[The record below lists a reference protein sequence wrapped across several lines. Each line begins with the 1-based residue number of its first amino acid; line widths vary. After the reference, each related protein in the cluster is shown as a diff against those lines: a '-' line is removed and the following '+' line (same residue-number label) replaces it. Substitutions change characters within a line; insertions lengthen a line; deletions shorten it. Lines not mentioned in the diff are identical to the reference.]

1 LSLLRRLA
9 AIFGLICVGICAVC
23 AGEVKEVGPQ
33 RGRAAARIS
42 WADESGRVRNLS
54 EFAGY
59 PVVLLPMYT
68 RCPSA
73 CLQTVAQ
80 LKKALVDS
88 AADPAQ
94 FRVFLFSIDPTDTP
108 ATLVAYRQREAVPL
122 GWVLGAADQ
131 SNIDALL
138 ESVGFQSAKAGTEFM
153 HPNLLFF
160 LDSKLRVGKWIY
172 GTGYTASDV
181 DSALRIA
188 SGQNDWIGQHFDFLY
203 AILVFAAALLCVALV
218 QQLLRQNLRPRQR
231 QHPESA

>member
-1 LSLLRRLA
+1 VLTRVV
-9 AIFGLICVGICAVC
+9 AIFGLICLATGAVG
-23 AGEVKEVGPQ
+23 AGEVEEVGPE
-33 RGRAAARIS
+33 RGRAAAQIS
-42 WADESGRVRNLS
+42 WADESGRVRSLS

-88 AADPAQ
+88 AADPTQ

-122 GWVLGAADQ
+122 SWFLGAADQ

-138 ESVGFQSAKAGTEFM
+138 ESVGFQSAKAGKEFM
-153 HPNLLFF
+153 HPNLLLF
-160 LDSKLRVGKWIY
+160 LDSKLRVGKWIF
-172 GTGYTASDV
+172 GTGYAANDV
-181 DSALRIA
+181 DSALKIA

-203 AILVFAAALLCVALV
+203 AILVFAASVLCVALCYYLA
-218 QQLLRQNLRPRQR
+218 QLRAGRQPRALTTPA
-231 QHPESA
+231 H

>member
-1 LSLLRRLA
+1 MLTRVV
-9 AIFGLICVGICAVC
+9 AIFSVICLALCAVC
-23 AGEVKEVGPQ
+23 AGQVEEVAPQ
-33 RGRAAARIS
+33 RGRAAAQIS
-42 WADESGRVRNLS
+42 WADESGRVQNLS

-88 AADPAQ
+88 AADPTQ

-108 ATLVAYRQREAVPL
+108 ATLVAYRRREAVPL
-122 GWVLGAADQ
+122 SWVLGAADQ
-131 SNIDALL
+131 SNVDALL
-138 ESVGFQSAKAGTEFM
+138 ESIGFQSAKAGTEFM
-153 HPNLLFF
+153 HPNLLLF

-172 GTGYTASDV
+172 GTGYTTRDI
-181 DSALRIA
+181 DSALKIA
-188 SGQNDWIGQHFDFLY
+188 AGQSDWIGQHFDFLY

-218 QQLLRQNLRPRQR
+218 QQLLRQHPRTQR
-231 QHPESA
+231 PESA

>member
-1 LSLLRRLA
+1 MLTRIV
-9 AIFGLICVGICAVC
+9 AIFGVICLATGAVC
-23 AGEVKEVGPQ
+23 ASEVEEVGPQ
-33 RGRAAARIS
+33 RGRAAAQIS

-73 CLQTVAQ
+73 CLRTVAQ

-88 AADPAQ
+88 SADPAQ
-94 FRVFLFSIDPTDTP
+94 FRVFLFSIDPTDTA

-153 HPNLLFF
+153 HPNLLLF

-181 DSALRIA
+181 DSALKIA
-188 SGQNDWIGQHFDFLY
+188 SGQSDWIGQHFDVLY

-218 QQLLRQNLRPRQR
+218 QQLLRQNPRTQ
-231 QHPESA
+231 PSARCAGIRG

>member
-1 LSLLRRLA
+1 MIVLRRVV
-9 AIFGLICVGICAVC
+9 AIFGVICLARCAAS
-23 AGEVKEVGPQ
+23 AGEVEEVGPQ
-33 RGRAAARIS
+33 RGRAAAQIS
-42 WADESGRVRNLS
+42 WTDESGRVRNLS

-80 LKKALVDS
+80 LKKALADS

-122 GWVLGAADQ
+122 GWILGTADQ

-138 ESVGFQSAKAGTEFM
+138 ESIGFQSAKAGTEFM
-153 HPNLLFF
+153 HPNLLLF

-181 DSALRIA
+181 DSAIKIA
-188 SGQNDWIGQHFDFLY
+188 GGQNDWIGQHFDSLY

-231 QHPESA
+231 PHPESV

>member
-1 LSLLRRLA
+1 MLTRVV
-9 AIFGLICVGICAVC
+9 AIIGVICLTRCAVC
-23 AGEVKEVGPQ
+23 AGEVEEVGPQ
-33 RGRAAARIS
+33 RGHAAAQIS

-88 AADPAQ
+88 AADPTQ

-108 ATLVAYRQREAVPL
+108 ATLVAYRKREAVPL

-153 HPNLLFF
+153 HPNLLLF
-160 LDSKLRVGKWIY
+160 LDSKLRVGKWIF
-172 GTGYTASDV
+172 GTGYTAGDV
-181 DSALRIA
+181 DSALKIA
-188 SGQNDWIGQHFDFLY
+188 SGQNDWIGQHFDILY
-203 AILVFAAALLCVALV
+203 AILVFSAALLCVALV
-218 QQLLRQNLRPRQR
+218 HQLLRQNLRPRQR
-231 QHPESA
+231 PHPESA

>member
-1 LSLLRRLA
+1 LIVLRRVV
-9 AIFGLICVGICAVC
+9 AIFGLICLGAGAVF

-33 RGRAAARIS
+33 RGRAAAQIS

-80 LKKALVDS
+80 LKKALVES

-153 HPNLLFF
+153 HPNLVLF
-160 LDSKLRVGKWIY
+160 LDAKLRVGKWIY

-181 DSALRIA
+181 DSALKIA
-188 SGQNDWIGQHFDFLY
+188 GGQSDWIGQHFDILY

-218 QQLLRQNLRPRQR
+218 QQLLRQR

>member
-1 LSLLRRLA
+1 MNSLNQLA
-9 AIFGLICVGICAVC
+9 AIFGLIFTATCAVR
-23 AGEVKEVGPQ
+23 ASEVENVGPE

-42 WADESGRVRNLS
+42 WTDESGRVRNLS

-73 CLQTVAQ
+73 CVQTVAQ

-88 AADPAQ
+88 AADPTQ
-94 FRVFLFSIDPTDTP
+94 FRVLLFSIDPNDTP
-108 ATLVAYRQREAVPL
+108 KTLVSYRQREAVPL

-131 SNIDALL
+131 ANVDALL
-138 ESVGFQSAKAGTEFM
+138 ESVGFQSARAGTEFM
-153 HPNLLFF
+153 HPNLLLF

-172 GTGYTASDV
+172 GTGYTARDV
-181 DSALRIA
+181 DSALKIA
-188 SGQNDWIGQHFDFLY
+188 GGQSDWIGQHFDMLY

-218 QQLLRQNLRPRQR
+218 QQLLRQRPRTQR
-231 QHPESA
+231 PQSA

>member
-1 LSLLRRLA
+1 MSLLRRLA
-9 AIFGLICVGICAVC
+9 AIFGLICVGICAAC
-23 AGEVKEVGPQ
+23 AGEVEEVGPQ
-33 RGRAAARIS
+33 RGRAAAQIS
-42 WADESGRVRNLS
+42 WVDESGHVRNLS

-68 RCPSA
+68 HCPSA
-73 CLQTVAQ
+73 CLRTVAQ

-88 AADPAQ
+88 AADPTQ

-108 ATLVAYRQREAVPL
+108 AALVAYRQREAVPL

-153 HPNLLFF
+153 HPNLLLF
-160 LDSKLRVGKWIY
+160 LDSKLRIGKWIY

-181 DSALRIA
+181 DSALKIA

-218 QQLLRQNLRPRQR
+218 QQLLRQNPRTQHRP
-231 QHPESA
+231 HPESV

>member
-1 LSLLRRLA
+1 LSLLRHLA
-9 AIFGLICVGICAVC
+9 AIFGVICLATCAVC
-23 AGEVKEVGPQ
+23 AGEVENVGPE
-33 RGRAAARIS
+33 RGRAAAQIS

-73 CLQTVAQ
+73 CLRTVAQ

-88 AADPAQ
+88 AADPTQ

-108 ATLVAYRQREAVPL
+108 ATLAAYRQREAVPL
-122 GWVLGAADQ
+122 GWFLGAADQ
-131 SNIDALL
+131 SNVDALL

-153 HPNLLFF
+153 HPNLLLF

-172 GTGYTASDV
+172 GTGYAASDV
-181 DSALRIA
+181 DSALKIA
-188 SGQNDWIGQHFDFLY
+188 SGQNDWIGQHFDILY

-218 QQLLRQNLRPRQR
+218 QQLLRRNPRT
-231 QHPESA
+231 QHPESV

>member
-1 LSLLRRLA
+1 LNLFRRQA
-9 AIFGLICVGICAVC
+9 AIFGLIGLATGAVC
-23 AGEVKEVGPQ
+23 AGEVEEVGPQ
-33 RGRAAARIS
+33 RGRAAARVT
-42 WADESGRVRNLS
+42 WVDESGRVRSLS
-54 EFAGY
+54 ELAGY

-88 AADPAQ
+88 AADPTQ
-94 FRVFLFSIDPTDTP
+94 FRVLLFSIDPKDTS
-108 ATLVAYRQREAVPL
+108 ATLAAYRQREAIPL
-122 GWVLGAADQ
+122 GWLLGAADQ

-153 HPNLLFF
+153 HPNLLLF

-172 GTGYTASDV
+172 GTGYTAGDV
-181 DSALRIA
+181 DSALKIA
-188 SGQNDWIGQHFDFLY
+188 GGQNDWIGQHFDFLY

-218 QQLLRQNLRPRQR
+218 QQLLRLTLRRRQ
-231 QHPESA
+231 QPESA

>member
-1 LSLLRRLA
+1 MLTRVVV
-9 AIFGLICVGICAVC
+9 IFGVICLALCAVC
-23 AGEVKEVGPQ
+23 AGQVEEVAPQ
-33 RGRAAARIS
+33 RGRATAQIS

-88 AADPAQ
+88 VVDPAQ
-94 FRVFLFSIDPTDTP
+94 FRVFLFSIDPTDKP

-131 SNIDALL
+131 SNVDALL
-138 ESVGFQSAKAGTEFM
+138 ESVGFQTAKAGTEFM
-153 HPNLLFF
+153 HPNLLLF
-160 LDSKLRVGKWIY
+160 LDSKLRVRKWIY
-172 GTGYTASDV
+172 GTDYTARDV
-181 DSALRIA
+181 DSALKIA
-188 SGQNDWIGQHFDFLY
+188 AGQSDWIGQHFDFLY

-218 QQLLRQNLRPRQR
+218 QQLLRQHPRTQR
-231 QHPESA
+231 PESA